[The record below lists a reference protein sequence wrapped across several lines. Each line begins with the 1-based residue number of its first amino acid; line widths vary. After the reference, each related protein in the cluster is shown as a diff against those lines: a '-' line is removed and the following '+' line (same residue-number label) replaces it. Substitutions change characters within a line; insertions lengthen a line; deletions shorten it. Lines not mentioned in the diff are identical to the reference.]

1 MTEADPPQIDQV
13 GEECMTSTP
22 MRRTQPI
29 SQPSSYPINQ
39 ALFSEAPPDT
49 TQIEDRLKAMKK
61 WAESRS
67 HIEHLVNSDVTTP
80 TKEDCLLVFQCLV
93 IMWCYINNYSQR
105 LLKRFTVYDFV
116 NIVKNST
123 AEGDEYIASISA
135 GSKYTYRT
143 ELKFNKFENKV
154 MTYYFK
160 RVRPLWTNGSQ
171 LLNDSFSTTTMGC
184 DFNEVTQHF
193 FYNSNGNKQPN
204 ISRICE
210 NFQSKMTAPHKKIR
224 KSTDTPNAADEE
236 RDENYNPESRKKRVS
251 HSEMKLI
258 SPCSKKR
265 IFYSSENLRNNLSGS
280 FNAVSIFTSY
290 YSEIIFHLSISLL
303 MTGSKIIFRLNN
315 SIVRK

>member
-93 IMWCYINNYSQR
+93 IMWCYINKYPPR

-123 AEGDEYIASISA
+123 ATSGEVDEYIASISD
-135 GSKYTYRT
+135 GKKY
-143 ELKFNKFENKV
+143 K
-154 MTYYFK
+154 
-160 RVRPLWTNGSQ
+160 
-171 LLNDSFSTTTMGC
+171 
-184 DFNEVTQHF
+184 
-193 FYNSNGNKQPN
+193 
-204 ISRICE
+204 
-210 NFQSKMTAPHKKIR
+210 
-224 KSTDTPNAADEE
+224 
-236 RDENYNPESRKKRVS
+236 
-251 HSEMKLI
+251 
-258 SPCSKKR
+258 
-265 IFYSSENLRNNLSGS
+265 
-280 FNAVSIFTSY
+280 
-290 YSEIIFHLSISLL
+290 
-303 MTGSKIIFRLNN
+303 
-315 SIVRK
+315 